1 MNKGLSF
8 VFNSAS
14 QSKARTLA
22 KKLATAT
29 LLAVALNACSP
40 VDKAEQRALEI
51 LSKMTLEEKIGQ
63 VIQGD
68 ISTVTPEDAKNY
80 NLGSVLNGGNSA
92 PGGGKTAS
100 WQTWIDAADA
110 YWLASTDT

>member
-1 MNKGLSF
+1 MRPKN
-8 VFNSAS
+8 
-14 QSKARTLA
+14 AR
-22 KKLATAT
+22 
-29 LLAVALNACSP
+29 
-40 VDKAEQRALEI
+40 EEI

-100 WQTWIDAADA
+100 WQQWVEAADG
-110 YWLASTDT
+110 YWRALVRHL